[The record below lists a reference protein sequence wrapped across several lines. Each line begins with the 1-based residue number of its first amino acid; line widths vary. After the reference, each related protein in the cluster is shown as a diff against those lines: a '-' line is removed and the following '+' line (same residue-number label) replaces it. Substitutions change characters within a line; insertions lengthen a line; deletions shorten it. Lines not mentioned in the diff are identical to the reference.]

1 MLFRICYFPNS
12 QSYMKLFYITILFL
26 FQIFLASGQVLNR
39 QVLSNNGFS
48 VVTKSG
54 FFVSHT
60 VGQTISS
67 QTIKNSTTIIQQGF
81 QQNLFPILN
90 IENNNLNK
98 SFVINAYPNPFH
110 SFIKVDFSEDIV
122 SDIEVR
128 IIDVLGRV
136 VYTSSLKL
144 TSNSFIIGNLD
155 FLSTGNYFLSISTND
170 FKYTNQFIKNN

>member
-1 MLFRICYFPNS
+1 MKFFYFT
-12 QSYMKLFYITILFL
+12 FLFL
-26 FQIFLASGQVLNR
+26 FLTTFSSGQVLNR
-39 QVLSNNGFS
+39 QVLSNNGIS

-67 QTIKNSTTIIQQGF
+67 QTIKNSSTNIQQGF
-81 QQNLFPILN
+81 QQSLFPILN

-98 SFVINAYPNPFH
+98 SFVINAYPNPFR

-122 SDIEVR
+122 GDIEVR

-144 TSNSFIIGNLD
+144 ASNSFIIGNLD
-155 FLSTGNYFLSISTND
+155 FLSTGNYFLSLSTTD